1 MISDGQVINDR
12 YVLQYELGRGG
23 MSKVYLARD
32 IKLNM
37 DWAIKVLDV
46 SSNSSH
52 AQIYKIAT
60 EKEITLLKSLKH
72 PALPRIVDY
81 FLMDEKM
88 FIVMDYIE
96 GSTLMELLEREGKQK
111 EEDVVKWMRAVCDV
125 LNYLHTRKN
134 AIIYRDIKP
143 SNIMLTPEGDIKLI
157 DFGIARTF
165 KTNSNS
171 DTEYLGSRGY
181 AAPEQCSQLGQ
192 SDERTDIYGVG
203 ATMYHLLTGKHPD
216 QPPYEFYPI
225 RKWDKTFS
233 RGMQQIV
240 QKCVMTDPQYRYQT
254 AFDVIDALDHY
265 QIEDQKKLAKLT
277 FVSVLGVGS
286 MISILSMF
294 AKIGQGR
301 AVGWNGIIAA
311 LFLLAFFC
319 ATIFLDIKHIWCW
332 FLGKEDKEIMKSKRQ
347 PIESYRPSSTQQ
359 LDKMKGN
366 VQYEMYNAGTE
377 TIKLGNQKTNRV
389 NKYFQFYVVTSMKSV
404 GIEEDTEEGE
414 GDEW

>member
-12 YVLQYELGRGG
+12 YILQYELGRGG

-46 SSNSSH
+46 SSKSSH
-52 AQIYKIAT
+52 AKIYKIAT
-60 EKEITLLKSLKH
+60 EKEVSLLKSLKH

-88 FIVMDYIE
+88 YIVMDYIE
-96 GSTLMELLEREGKQK
+96 GSTLMEILEREGKQR

-157 DFGIARTF
+157 DFGIARTY
-165 KTNSNS
+165 KSTSNS

-225 RKWDKTFS
+225 RKWDKSFS
-233 RGMQQIV
+233 RGVQQIV

-254 AFDVIDALDHY
+254 AFDVIDALDNY
-265 QIEDQKKLAKLT
+265 QAEDQKKYGKLVCV
-277 FVSVLGVGS
+277 FVQVIGTLFFFL
-286 MISILSMF
+286 LSLYR
-294 AKIGQGR
+294 IGRGES
-301 AVGWNGIIAA
+301 ASWFGIVTA
-311 LFLLAFFC
+311 LFLLGMFC
-319 ATIFLDIKHIWCW
+319 SAVFLNMKHVWCW
-332 FLGKEDKEIMKSKRQ
+332 FTGREEKEIMKTRRQ
-347 PIESYRPSSTQQ
+347 PMENYRPSSTQQ

-366 VQYEMYNAGTE
+366 INYTTYHAGTE
-377 TIKLGNQKTNRV
+377 TIKLGDQRTNRV
-389 NKYFQFYVVTSMKSV
+389 NKYFQFYVITSMKSV
-404 GIEEDTEEGE
+404 GIEDHSEEGN
-414 GDEW
+414 GNEW

>member
-12 YVLQYELGRGG
+12 YILQYELGRGG

-37 DWAIKVLDV
+37 DWAIKVLDI
-46 SSNSSH
+46 SSKSSH

-60 EKEITLLKSLKH
+60 EKEVSLLKSLKH

-88 FIVMDYIE
+88 YIVMDYIE
-96 GSTLMELLEREGKQK
+96 GSTLMEILEREGKQR

-157 DFGIARTF
+157 DFGIARTY
-165 KTNSNS
+165 KSTSNS

-225 RKWDKTFS
+225 RKWDKRFS
-233 RGMQQIV
+233 RGVQQIV

-254 AFDVIDALDHY
+254 AFDVIDALDNY
-265 QIEDQKKLAKLT
+265 QVEDQKKYGKLVCV
-277 FVSVLGVGS
+277 FV
-286 MISILSMF
+286 
-294 AKIGQGR
+294 Q
-301 AVGWNGIIAA
+301 AVGA
-311 LFLLAFFC
+311 LFFLMLSLYRIGRGESASWFGIVT
-319 ATIFLDIKHIWCW
+319 AIFLLGMFCSVVFLNMKHVWCW
-332 FLGKEDKEIMKSKRQ
+332 FTGREEKEIMKTRRQ
-347 PIESYRPSSTQQ
+347 PMENYRPSSTQQ

-366 VQYEMYNAGTE
+366 INYATYHAGTE
-377 TIKLGNQKTNRV
+377 TIKLGDQRTNRV
-389 NKYFQFYVVTSMKSV
+389 NKYFQFYVITSMKSV
-404 GIEEDTEEGE
+404 GIEDHSEEGN
-414 GDEW
+414 GNEW